1 MQLDSE
7 EDGAPFGLGHP
18 PAGITAPPSAK
29 DSAISTSSDRPVSQA
44 TNDTDETET
53 TADNQVAAEVTAAME
68 E

>member
-7 EDGAPFGLGHP
+7 EDGAPFGLAHP
-18 PAGITAPPSAK
+18 LAGITATPSAE
-29 DSAISTSSDRPVSQA
+29 DSAISTSTDRPVSQA

-53 TADNQVAAEVTAAME
+53 TTDNRVAAEVTAAME